1 MLDELVAAERAE
13 VGLRVA
19 DVDDEEH
26 VAAHHASR

>member
-1 MLDELVAAERAE
+1 VLDELRAGERAE

-26 VAAHHASR
+26 PGSMAQDG